1 MLVCYQLIHRTV
13 IFKVRAANTG
23 SLVYSPA
30 SLSLSSCSRPDS
42 VLTVCVVESVLHVWD
57 IWVMCLELSP
67 TPNNNWVTLR
77 MNAANPSVLSVYM
90 LSNAMMRR
98 VLWRSITWAAAA
110 CSSQGRKWKDLHPSV
125 QMWVRERSLENWERA
140 GERER
145 EETENE
151 LFHLRVGVEKARV
164 DSMDD
169 VYSWGAKD
177 GGYGGVKGP
186 PVWVSVYRQRA
197 GCMSALFWVLL
208 KTKGILYL
216 SYCNNTTDTLIV
228 TLLELY
234 YNSWQFPMPFLNRVN
249 KIHHWKPHC
258 LNYKVFVWV
267 SQRWWLTSGWLQPL
281 SVSGTLTL

>member
-145 EETENE
+145 EREGGNGEWALSFE
-151 LFHLRVGVEKARV
+151 GRGGKSESRLHGWCLLLRSERWGVW
-164 DSMDD
+164 
-169 VYSWGAKD
+169 WGERSSSLSECVQTAC
-177 GGYGGVKGP
+177 
-186 PVWVSVYRQRA
+186 WLHVS
-197 GCMSALFWVLL
+197 
-208 KTKGILYL
+208 
-216 SYCNNTTDTLIV
+216 
-228 TLLELY
+228 TLL
-234 YNSWQFPMPFLNRVN
+234 SAFKN
-249 KIHHWKPHC
+249 KRN
-258 LNYKVFVWV
+258 LVFVI
-267 SQRWWLTSGWLQPL
+267 L
-281 SVSGTLTL
+281 